1 MCLKYSGCVQRL
13 SSPHLCCLLFPSKS
27 SALCV
32 SPLGVYDEDSQ
43 WMIQVNR
50 LQKLIDRL
58 EQKVTSFFSPN
69 TSRPLF
75 PAFFFFFL
83 LQVLL
88 FLSLSVSS
96 HHASH
101 LVFTSLSQINHKSHN
116 NINKLPQLNNT
127 LPRTNTYTYV
137 EYTGNMRLSEL
148 LSARVE
154 CSMKSVVNQHVI
166 KCLRAPTMV

>member
-1 MCLKYSGCVQRL
+1 MDDPGQQTAEAYRPSRAKGD
-13 SSPHLCCLLFPSKS
+13 LLF
-27 SALCV
+27 
-32 SPLGVYDEDSQ
+32 
-43 WMIQVNR
+43 
-50 LQKLIDRL
+50 
-58 EQKVTSFFSPN
+58 FPN

-96 HHASH
+96 HHTSH

-166 KCLRAPTMV
+166 KCLRAPTMVQLGIWNWIWPRKALTFHQIDLFLFDPLFSVIN